1 MKILIE
7 FLGALA
13 EKLGKKYLWVELEE
27 KDIEIQDL
35 FQKILSKT
43 LGKDLGEM
51 LYNLYLRREVIVVV
65 NGVTVL
71 DSSTKLNNGDKILIF
86 AQTLASGG

>member
-13 EKLGKKYLWVELEE
+13 EKLGKKYLWIELEE

-35 FQKILSKT
+35 FQKILPKI
-43 LGKDLGEM
+43 LGKDLGET

>member
-35 FQKILSKT
+35 FQKILPKI
-43 LGKDLGEM
+43 LGKDLGEI

>member
-13 EKLGKKYLWVELEE
+13 EKLGKKYLWIELEE

-35 FQKILSKT
+35 FQKILPKI

>member
-35 FQKILSKT
+35 FQKILPKI

>member
-13 EKLGKKYLWVELEE
+13 EKLGKKYLWIELEE

-35 FQKILSKT
+35 FQKILPKT

>member
-13 EKLGKKYLWVELEE
+13 EKLGKKYLWIELEE

-35 FQKILSKT
+35 FQKILPKI
-43 LGKDLGEM
+43 LGKDLGEI

>member
-35 FQKILSKT
+35 FQKILPKI
-43 LGKDLGEM
+43 LGKDLGEI

-71 DSSTKLNNGDKILIF
+71 DFSTKLNNGDKILIF

>member
-35 FQKILSKT
+35 FQKILPKT